1 MTELHRQLVRTIP
14 DRHAPAGGTSLDL
27 RALRNWL
34 AGLPLAS
41 VASTSRQV
49 VERLQQMNQQRIAAF
64 ERLDALEA
72 IRPVAQQLIDM
83 IEQQAAAAAVPL
95 QSQKAELVARVE
107 ALHQALALG
116 YLEALYDACAPAG
129 AVPMLKGGRVAL
141 AGLRALQHGAER
153 MQRAYAAYRVPAPGA
168 WQLMHGVHRFLA
180 SVKLDERAVEDN
192 PAVALRS
199 PRLVYQH
206 ALLLALANPYRYSRR
221 ELPAVVALTRALA
234 AYCDLR
240 DGEVDGLRTIDVLG
254 DREPGHAGGEDERGR
269 QERLSIDPARLL
281 AYVENRIVALPPGAH
296 RVVLRAP
303 GGPGVEVDID
313 VVRRMVVSLAD
324 SSARDHARLPGG
336 QPLDA
341 VIGLHDVHRALAGGQ
356 DFDSFL
362 QEALGVAV
370 ASHDRPAAWAQSSAD
385 LLRVLPG
392 AARVLDQSPAGY
404 RLCWDHGADSDL
416 VRMKVGDAVGL
427 SLPAPSP
434 DQADWMVGVVRWMR
448 IDEGGRV
455 EAGVELL
462 ARRALPVAVRSLDG
476 GAQGRPLLRGIL
488 LESLQPEHGSGYT
501 SLLTPVL
508 LDRAPERLELS
519 VPTDPWAW
527 WIAAGTR
534 QVHGPGVI
542 DRTGSHLHL
551 ALPPAEA
558 AEQETS
564 AAA

>member
-1 MTELHRQLVRTIP
+1 VSEVYRQLVRTIP
-14 DRHAPAGGTSLDL
+14 ERPAPAGGAALDL

-49 VERLQQMNQQRIAAF
+49 VERLQQLNRQRIAAF
-64 ERLDALEA
+64 ERIEGLEA

-95 QSQKAELVARVE
+95 QPQKAELVARVE
-107 ALHQALALG
+107 ELHQALALG

-180 SVKLDERAVEDN
+180 SVKLDERAVDDG
-192 PAVALRS
+192 PAAALRS

-221 ELPAVVALTRALA
+221 ELPAMVALTRVMA

-240 DGEVDGLRTIDVLG
+240 DGEVEGLRMIDVLG
-254 DREPGHAGGEDERGR
+254 DREPGHAGDEEERGR
-269 QERLSIDPARLL
+269 QERIWIDPARLL

-296 RVVLRAP
+296 RVALRAP
-303 GGPGVEVDID
+303 AGPSVEVDID

-324 SSARDHARLPGG
+324 SSARGHARLPGG

-341 VIGLHDVHRALAGGQ
+341 VIGLHDLHRALAGGQ

-362 QEALGVAV
+362 HEALGIAV
-370 ASHDRPAAWAQSSAD
+370 ASHDRPAAWAQGGAD

-392 AARVLDQSPAGY
+392 AARVLDQSAAGY

-416 VRMKVGDAVGL
+416 VRMKVGDAIGL

-519 VPTDPWAW
+519 VPADPWAW

-558 AEQETS
+558 VEQKTS

>member
-1 MTELHRQLVRTIP
+1 MSEAYRQLVRTIP
-14 DRHAPAGGTSLDL
+14 ERHAPPAGAALDP

-49 VERLQQMNQQRIAAF
+49 VERLQQMNQQRAAAL

-83 IEQQAAAAAVPL
+83 IEQQTAAAALPL
-95 QSQKAELVARVE
+95 QPQRAELAARVE
-107 ALHQALALG
+107 EIHQALALG

-129 AVPMLKGGRVAL
+129 TVPMLKGGRVAL
-141 AGLRALQHGAER
+141 AGLRALQHGGER
-153 MQRAYAAYRVPAPGA
+153 LQRAYAAYRVPASGA

-180 SVKLDERAVEDN
+180 SVKLDERGADEG
-192 PAVALRS
+192 AHVALRS

-234 AYCDLR
+234 SYCDLR
-240 DGEVDGLRTIDVLG
+240 DGEVEGLRTVDMLG
-254 DREPGHAGGEDERGR
+254 DREPGHAADDGERGR
-269 QERLSIDPARLL
+269 QARIAIDPARLL
-281 AYVENRIVALPPGAH
+281 AYVESCIVALPPGAH
-296 RVVLRAP
+296 RVALRAP
-303 GGPGVEVDID
+303 AGPSVEVDID

-324 SSARDHARLPGG
+324 SSARDHARMPGG

-341 VIGLHDVHRALAGGQ
+341 VIGLHDLHRALAGGL

-362 QEALGVAV
+362 QDALGIAV
-370 ASHDRPAAWAQSSAD
+370 ASHDRPAAWTQGGAD

-392 AARVLDQSPAGY
+392 AARVLDQSAAGY
-404 RLCWDHGADSDL
+404 RLCWNHGADSDL
-416 VRMKVGDAVGL
+416 VRMKVGDAIGL
-427 SLPAPSP
+427 SLPAPAA

-448 IDEGGRV
+448 IDDGGRV

-476 GAQGRPLLRGIL
+476 GAQGRPPLRGIL

-527 WIAAGTR
+527 WIPAGTR

-558 AEQETS
+558 VEQETS